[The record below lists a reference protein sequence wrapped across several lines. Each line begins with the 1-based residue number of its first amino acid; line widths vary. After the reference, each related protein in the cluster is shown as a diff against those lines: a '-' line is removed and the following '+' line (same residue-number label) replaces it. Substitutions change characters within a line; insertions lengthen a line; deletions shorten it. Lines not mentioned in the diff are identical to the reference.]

1 MVAAKRTGK
10 RQDSKKKKVTAHH
23 RGVAHIQA
31 TFNNTIV
38 TITTES
44 GDTISW
50 KSCGA
55 IEKNARKS
63 TSHAASEIANMLA
76 KDVCNMGLSEVY
88 VRVKGLGSGR
98 ESAIRGL
105 SSGGLKILKIRD
117 ITPTKHGGC
126 RERKEKRN

>member
-10 RQDSKKKKVTAHH
+10 RQDSIKKKVTAHH
-23 RGVAHIQA
+23 RGVAYIQA

-44 GDTISW
+44 GTQSVG
-50 KSCGA
+50 KCGA

-105 SSGGLKILKIRD
+105 SSGV
-117 ITPTKHGGC
+117 
-126 RERKEKRN
+126 